1 MMENYTNYIE
11 AFRKLDI
18 DDKKEEIIKN
28 FNELF
33 NLLYTYN
40 NNFDLDKSL
49 LPVFKSY
56 ETDDEF
62 LDLLFTYIISFKEEN
77 AKLIKY
83 INENINS

>member
-1 MMENYTNYIE
+1 MIEKYINYINV
-11 AFRKLDI
+11 FKKLDV

-40 NNFDLDKSL
+40 NNFDLDKNL
-49 LPVFKSY
+49 LPIFKSY
-56 ETDDEF
+56 ESDDEF
-62 LDLLFTYIISFKEEN
+62 LNLLFTYIISFKEEN

-83 INENINS
+83 ITENK